1 MMFVSVLSAGEKKR
15 PDVSDSKRRRKRGLF
30 VWRPVAASVTPG
42 ASGVSQWRQPSWLV
56 RRFWRDLEIVLRWIF
71 LDAQERKAHPLSSRI
86 RAPLSREPESAKS
99 PPARPDF
106 GPASECSVNVLPGV
120 EAARSKP
127 TRDILVAGRTKIA
140 DGLLRCILAE
150 GLLAEGVNLHAIAAD
165 VNGCR
170 DLIAQGVTPH
180 LLEDIPSQAA
190 RFDLI
195 LSMDLM
201 HFIGAEVLT
210 RLPEHA
216 VILDLAPP
224 PGSVDYEAAK
234 KIGRKVIW
242 APSPVAGRLAG
253 LGPETWG
260 KCRTVLDTMRHLPIP
275 R

>member
-1 MMFVSVLSAGEKKR
+1 MMFVSVLSAGERKQ
-15 PDVSDSKRRRKRGLF
+15 PDVSDSKRRRRRGLF
-30 VWRPVAASVTPG
+30 VWRPVAASVTTG
-42 ASGVSQWRQPSWLV
+42 DSGVSQWRQRSWLV

-71 LDAQERKAHPLSSRI
+71 LDAQERKAHPLSSQI
-86 RAPLSREPESAKS
+86 RAPLLREPAPAKS
-99 PPARPDF
+99 VRPHCGDAADGGANALPVAHAAPKPAC
-106 GPASECSVNVLPGV
+106 EV
-120 EAARSKP
+120 
-127 TRDILVAGRTKIA
+127 LVAGRAKIA
-140 DGLLRCILAE
+140 EGLLRCILAE

-165 VNGCR
+165 IDGAR
-170 DLIAQGVTPH
+170 DLIAQGVVPH
-180 LLEDIPSQAA
+180 RLEDLPNQAA

-201 HFIGAEVLT
+201 HYIGAEVLT

-234 KIGRKVIW
+234 KIGREAIW

-260 KCRTVLDTMRHLPIP
+260 ICRPVVERMRK
-275 R
+275 RAAAR

>member
-1 MMFVSVLSAGEKKR
+1 MIFVSVLSAGEEKR
-15 PDVSDSKRRRKRGLF
+15 PDVSDSKERRSRGLF
-30 VWRPVAASVTPG
+30 LGRPFAGSMKAG
-42 ASGVSQWRQPSWLV
+42 GNVSRSRQPSWLV

-71 LDAQERKAHPLSSRI
+71 LDAQERKAHPLSSQI
-86 RAPLSREPESAKS
+86 RAPLSWGPEGGNG
-99 PPARPDF
+99 ARSRCGDAGGGANALPVPD
-106 GPASECSVNVLPGV
+106 
-120 EAARSKP
+120 AARSHP
-127 TRDILVAGRTKIA
+127 TCDVLVAGRAKIA
-140 DGLLRCILAE
+140 EGLLRCILAE

-165 VNGCR
+165 IDGDR
-170 DLIAQGVTPH
+170 DLIAQGVIPH
-180 LLEDIPSQAA
+180 RLEDLPNQAA

-201 HFIGAEVLT
+201 HYIGAEVLT

-224 PGSVDYEAAK
+224 PGSVDYETAK
-234 KIGRKVIW
+234 KIGREAIW

-260 KCRTVLDTMRHLPIP
+260 ICRPVVDRMRKLSAA